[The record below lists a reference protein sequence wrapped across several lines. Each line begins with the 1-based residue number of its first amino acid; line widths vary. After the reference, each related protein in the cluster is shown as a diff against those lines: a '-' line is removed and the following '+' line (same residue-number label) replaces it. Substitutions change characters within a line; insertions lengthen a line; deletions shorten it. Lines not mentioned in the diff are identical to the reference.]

1 MIKEDILFH
10 FECKQQ
16 MSKFNMN
23 DFDAVRLIGILLDN
37 AIEATLEV
45 EKKQV
50 NIVVNQVDETLEIT
64 IENTYEVDQLSHV
77 EMLYQPEYT
86 TKSGHDGLGLTIVD
100 QMSNSHHNLFVQYHP
115 TDYFFTVVVII
126 T

>member
-1 MIKEDILFH
+1 
-10 FECKQQ
+10 

-37 AIEATLEV
+37 AIEATLEI